1 MGRHRATGRVRPE
14 HLGVSVDYADEMW
27 VMEQTAAE
35 QTRLERYRRAWDAYF
50 GDMPDPLKVKQGQA
64 NDNVT
69 VNYARLIVDVGASDL
84 FGEEPQF
91 DLDPNQTA
99 PTPAQVWLNECWRRN
114 RKQIL
119 LQKVAINGGVCG
131 HSFLKI
137 VPRQNDVPR
146 LINVSPEYVTV
157 VTDPDDIDQVWRY
170 IIQYTARDPQTGKP
184 LTVRQ
189 VIERDEG
196 GRWTITDKVSHNGR
210 SWEVRQVVR
219 WPWPWP
225 PIIDCQ
231 NLPSPNEYYGLA
243 DIEDDVLRLNQA
255 YNFTK
260 SNTQRIIRYH
270 AHPKT
275 WGRGFAATEL
285 KIGVDDTIIL
295 QSPQAELHNLEMTT
309 DLTSSIEYAE
319 RLKRDLHETSRVPEV
334 ATGKLDSAAGLSG
347 VALQIL
353 YQPLTQKTGA
363 KRLLYGEMLIE
374 LNRRLLEM
382 QGFGAAG
389 LCSIVWGEL
398 RPHSTLEERQTLLL
412 DKQLGV
418 SQDTLLAKAGYD
430 PDAERE
436 KRDQE
441 LTTVDVADQ
450 LLGAF
455 DKGQGQ

>member
-1 MGRHRATGRVRPE
+1 M
-14 HLGVSVDYADEMW
+14 VDYADEMW
-27 VMEQTAAE
+27 VQEQTAEERA
-35 QTRLERYRRAWDAYF
+35 RLERYGKAWDAYF
-50 GDMPDPLKVKQGQA
+50 GYMPDPLKVKPGQA
-64 NDNVT
+64 NDNVK

-84 FGEEPQF
+84 FGEEPKF
-91 DLDPNQTA
+91 DLDPNSIE
-99 PTPAQVWLNECWRRN
+99 PTPPQIWLDECWRRN

-119 LQKVAINGGVCG
+119 LQKLGINGGVCG
-131 HSFLKI
+131 HCFVKI

-146 LINVSPEYVTV
+146 LINVSPEYVSV

-189 VIERDEG
+189 VIERDEAG
-196 GRWTITDKVSHNGR
+196 HWLVTDKVSRNGR
-210 SWEVRQVVR
+210 AWETRQVVR
-219 WPWPWP
+219 WSWPWA

-243 DIEDDVLRLNQA
+243 DIEADVLALNQA

-295 QSPQAELHNLEMTT
+295 QSPTAELHNLEMTT

-353 YQPLTQKTGA
+353 YQPLTQKTNA
-363 KRLLYGEMLIE
+363 KRLTYGEMLVE

-382 QGFGAAG
+382 AGFGAAG

-398 RPHSTLEERQTLLL
+398 RPHSLLEERQTLLL

-418 SQDTLLAKAGYD
+418 SEDTLLTKAGYD
-430 PDAERE
+430 PDVERQ
-436 KRDQE
+436 KREEE
-441 LTTVDVADQ
+441 LTSVDMADQ
-450 LLGAF
+450 MLAAF
-455 DKGQGQ
+455 DQGKQQ

>member
-1 MGRHRATGRVRPE
+1 M
-14 HLGVSVDYADEMW
+14 DYADQMW
-27 VMEQTAAE
+27 TTEQTVEERARLARYGAAW
-35 QTRLERYRRAWDAYF
+35 AAYF
-50 GDMPDPLKVKQGQA
+50 GDMPDPLKVKPGQA
-64 NDNVT
+64 DDNVK

-91 DLDPNQTA
+91 DLDPDSTE
-99 PTPAQVWLNECWRRN
+99 PSPAQIWLDECWRRN

-119 LQKVAINGGVCG
+119 LQKLAINGGVCG
-131 HSFLKI
+131 HCFLKI
-137 VPRQNDVPR
+137 VPRVGDVPR
-146 LINVSPEYVTV
+146 LINISPEYVSV

-184 LTVRQ
+184 ITIRQ

-196 GRWTITDKVSHNGR
+196 GRWSVVDQVSRNRG
-210 SWEVRQVVR
+210 SWETRQTIA
-219 WPWPWP
+219 WPYTWP
-225 PIIDCQ
+225 PVVDCQ
-231 NLPSPNEYYGLA
+231 NLPSPNEYFGIA
-243 DIEDDVLRLNQA
+243 DIEEDVLALNAA

-260 SNTQRIIRYH
+260 SNTQRIIRFH

-275 WGRGFAATEL
+275 WGRGFTAKEL
-285 KIGVDDTIIL
+285 NIGVDDTIIL
-295 QSPQAELHNLEMTT
+295 QSPTAELHNLEMQG
-309 DLTSSIEYAE
+309 DLSSSIEYAE

-353 YQPLTQKTGA
+353 YQPLTQKTRA
-363 KRLLYGEMLIE
+363 KRLTYGEMLIE
-374 LNRRLLEM
+374 LCRRVLEVG
-382 QGFGAAG
+382 GFGSAG

-412 DKQLGV
+412 DKQLGA

-430 PDAERE
+430 PDAEKE

-441 LTTVDVADQ
+441 QTGVDLADQ

-455 DKGQGQ
+455 DRGQGA